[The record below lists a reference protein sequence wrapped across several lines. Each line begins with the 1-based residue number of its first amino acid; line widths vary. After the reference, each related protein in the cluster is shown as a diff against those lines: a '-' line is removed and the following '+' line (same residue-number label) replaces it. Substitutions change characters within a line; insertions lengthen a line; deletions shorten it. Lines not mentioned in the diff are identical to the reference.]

1 MTGKC
6 MCRTS
11 ARRAICNEGTITKG
25 NQLLAGQTM
34 ILLTSIKGYW
44 LGALYPGFRLPDL
57 QTGTVS
63 LMGALGTIT
72 NLFFQLVNSGQPN
85 DVKSDPTVNGNM
97 DRVVTIKCV

>member
-1 MTGKC
+1 

-25 NQLLAGQTM
+25 KQLLAGQTM

>member
-1 MTGKC
+1 

-44 LGALYPGFRLPDL
+44 LGALYPDL

>member
-1 MTGKC
+1 

-25 NQLLAGQTM
+25 NQRLPGQTM
-34 ILLTSIKGYW
+34 IPLTSIKGYW
-44 LGALYPGFRLPDL
+44 LGALYPGFRLPNL

-72 NLFFQLVNSGQPN
+72 NVFFQLLNSGKPN
-85 DVKSDPTVNGNM
+85 HVKSDPTVNGNM

>member
-1 MTGKC
+1 

-11 ARRAICNEGTITKG
+11 ARRAICNEGAITKG

-44 LGALYPGFRLPDL
+44 LGALYPGFR